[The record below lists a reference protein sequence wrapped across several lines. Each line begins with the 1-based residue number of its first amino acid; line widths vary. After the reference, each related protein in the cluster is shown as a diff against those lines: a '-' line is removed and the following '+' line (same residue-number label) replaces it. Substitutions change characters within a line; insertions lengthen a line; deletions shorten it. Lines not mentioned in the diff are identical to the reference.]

1 MVISPHFSFFLVS
14 HQVRKTYNT
23 LVFELNNAELV
34 NTLGRAT
41 VSICD
46 ELMKHKIPTDDP
58 ETLCVFLVVFGMHKW
73 IGHLKNPGLRCLEVK
88 NSWEHHRT
96 IDG

>member
-1 MVISPHFSFFLVS
+1 MKRISCLNPMFWMNIREISLICFSPEE
-14 HQVRKTYNT
+14 VRKAYNT
-23 LVFELNNAELV
+23 LVFELNSAELV

-58 ETLCVFLVVFGMHKW
+58 ETLCVFLVVFWSKKG
-73 IGHLKNPGLRCLEVK
+73 C
-88 NSWEHHRT
+88 RT
-96 IDG
+96 SPND

>member
-1 MVISPHFSFFLVS
+1 M
-14 HQVRKTYNT
+14 RKAYTT

-46 ELMKHKIPTDDP
+46 ELSKHKIPTDDP
-58 ETLCVFLVVFGMHKW
+58 ETLCVFLVVAWHKLRAENGFQHW
-73 IGHLKNPGLRCLEVK
+73 IGGGKRVPALDFLLKK
-88 NSWEHHRT
+88 S
-96 IDG
+96 